1 MPILGRS
8 DLEERILPDEIG
20 NFQRQVVAA
29 SIFAY
34 STQFVFTLADPKPV
48 PVIRLFS
55 DANFEAYYAMSNWQ
69 QKFYF
74 NIQDASS
81 GTEMFRYPEPIDLN
95 GGDAQYPYI
104 LPVTT
109 VFRKSG
115 SIVLPALNDPASI
128 PVHTSD
134 FVLIG
139 ARLFPVHQQQVDAQ
153 VITDL
158 RQKSDITT
166 SRLRYLPTGQGPGS
180 LYTPA
185 IVRSSG
191 YSYSA
196 SFNFTANN
204 EPLQVPITTF
214 SDAHFEVFYFLCDT
228 TQPFTVNI
236 KYGSNNVYLFEQ
248 EIPINLIAGNA
259 LRPFIL
265 PVTTVFEKK
274 SSIVFEVT
282 NGPASGAHTAH
293 FVMKGARLFAEEY
306 LQ

>member
-1 MPILGRS
+1 MPIRGRP
-8 DLEERILPDEIG
+8 DLEQRALPDDSGI
-20 NFQRQVVAA
+20 FRRQTVAA

-34 STQFVFTLADPKPV
+34 STRFEFSVANPKPM

-55 DANFEAYYAMSNWQ
+55 DANFEAYYANANWI

-74 NIQDASS
+74 NIVDTSS

-95 GGDAQYPYI
+95 AGDAQYPYI

-109 VFRKSG
+109 IFRKSG
-115 SIVLPALNDPASI
+115 AIQLPAVNDPASI
-128 PVHTSD
+128 PTHQAD

-139 ARLFPVHQQQVDAQ
+139 ARLFPVQAQQLDEAKIVRDVRARGLKRSQV
-153 VITDL
+153 
-158 RQKSDITT
+158 
-166 SRLRYLPTGQGPGS
+166 RYLPTGQGPGS

-185 IVRSSG
+185 LVMSSS

-196 SFNFTANN
+196 TFNFLTNN
-204 EPLQVPITTF
+204 QRLQIPITTF
-214 SDAHFEVFYFLCDT
+214 SDAHFEVFYFMCDT
-228 TQPFTVNI
+228 EEPFTINI
-236 KYGSNNVYLFEQ
+236 KYGSNNVYLFQQ

-259 LRPFIL
+259 MRPFIL

-274 SSIVFEVT
+274 SSIVLEVT
-282 NGPASGAHTAH
+282 NGPTSGIHTAN

-306 LQ
+306 IQ